1 MNETHTDISHWIH
14 SLSSSLNV
22 SWIKDSVNFFFDCQ
36 AFSLIQLS
44 KSFEINMI
52 EKRLIDT
59 QISTTEVTFQ
69 SHLINTTI
77 FQTKSFDVLSE
88 FALLVSC
95 PTCSAYSAELL
106 RESEKM
112 SQQKERKFLFHLYFY
127 DSIFFSTEPL
137 LFWLCCQTGTMRLC
151 AKILRIN
158 F

>member
-69 SHLINTTI
+69 SHLIDSTFI
-77 FQTKSFDVLSE
+77 QTKSTDVLSD
-88 FALLVSC
+88 FA
-95 PTCSAYSAELL
+95 
-106 RESEKM
+106 
-112 SQQKERKFLFHLYFY
+112 
-127 DSIFFSTEPL
+127 
-137 LFWLCCQTGTMRLC
+137 
-151 AKILRIN
+151 
-158 F
+158 